1 MGVVGRHP
9 GPDLDHRLRFLGLG
23 HRSLGAR
30 CPEDGLRRVSAL
42 AERRSG
48 MRRVRVAL
56 GLLIL
61 IASLALLVWGF
72 LPSRHETR
80 TQPISPTDLQL
91 PTPVSLA
98 VSSQF

>member
-1 MGVVGRHP
+1 
-9 GPDLDHRLRFLGLG
+9 
-23 HRSLGAR
+23 
-30 CPEDGLRRVSAL
+30 
-42 AERRSG
+42 